1 MENQRIRVSKA
12 MLKEALLKL
21 LQKED
26 LGRITVAQLCD
37 TAQINRTTFYKYYVS
52 TYDLLAEIE
61 NDLFEELEETLN
73 NSSLSEKDMLSY
85 NITFLDKNRDKMK
98 VLFNALSN
106 DSFFDH
112 LMRQSFISTFF
123 DREILQNFPPSESKY
138 MRLFISHGIYAIIRD
153 WISSDNPASREELI
167 ALILSIRKR
176 FELNN

>member
-37 TAQINRTTFYKYYVS
+37 TAQINRTTFYKYYGS

-61 NDLFEELEETLN
+61 NDLFEELKETLN
-73 NSSLSEKDMLSY
+73 NSSLSEKDMLTY

-98 VLFNALSN
+98 VLFNARLTTL
-106 DSFFDH
+106 F
-112 LMRQSFISTFF
+112 ST
-123 DREILQNFPPSESKY
+123 I
-138 MRLFISHGIYAIIRD
+138 
-153 WISSDNPASREELI
+153 
-167 ALILSIRKR
+167 
-176 FELNN
+176 